1 MNINEK
7 IPYFKPILSGRLP
20 NPSGRGDNS
29 KVMSN
34 IEWKTGDPLSIGILL
49 ITSNGILGSTP
60 YSNTQPLTS
69 LRFSITTGN
78 TITKGQKEYYEV
90 YPELY
95 DYEQARVLTSAF
107 KMIKRSDL
115 ISKQNLEDKIPKV
128 PLVMSELHP
137 FHAMQLKYPNGLSK
151 IIKK

>member
-1 MNINEK
+1 MNLNEK

-20 NPSGRGDNS
+20 NPIGRGDNS

-34 IEWKTGDPLSIGILL
+34 IEWKPGDPLSIGILL
-49 ITSNGILGSTP
+49 ITANGILDSTP
-60 YSNTQPLTS
+60 YTNTQPLTS
-69 LRFSITTGN
+69 LRFSITTGD
-78 TITKGQKEYYEV
+78 TITKDQKKYYEV

-95 DYEQARVLTSAF
+95 DYEQARVLSSAF

-115 ISKQNLEDKIPKV
+115 ISKRNREDKTPKFQ
-128 PLVMSELHP
+128 LIMSELHP
-137 FHAMQLKYPNGLSK
+137 FHAMQLKYPNGLST